1 MDWCQC
7 WGVMEMGD
15 EGMFYPEM
23 TSLTDRQLEEELDK
37 GRIYRLNDRFFKEA
51 LIKSVLPS

>member
-1 MDWCQC
+1 M
-7 WGVMEMGD
+7 GKEMGD
-15 EGMFYPEM
+15 EGMFYPKM
-23 TSLTDRQLEEELDK
+23 ASLTDRQLEEELDK